1 MANPAAQTAF
11 GPMVIVAVEQLFP
24 PGMRL
29 IQDDVAYR
37 FLPTGM
43 RALVVMTRL
52 SSIRAW
58 FIRAMEKKGPGLWG
72 LMPCRKR
79 YIDDKVTEALSAG
92 IETVVNLGAGLDT
105 RAYRLAALANVP
117 VFEVDQPENIE
128 YKRTRLQALLGEVP
142 AHVKLVPIDF
152 ERQEL
157 ESALASHGHA
167 LGRRTFFIWEG
178 VTQYLTE
185 AGVRKTFEFL
195 ARSGRGSRLA
205 FTYVRKDF
213 IEGSALYGQEEIY
226 QTMRVKN
233 DVWRF
238 GLMPE
243 HIADF
248 LKEYAWRELEQVG
261 SEELSE
267 RYVKPS
273 GRSVPVSA
281 IERIVYAEKL

>member
-11 GPMVIVAVEQLFP
+11 GPMFIVAVEQSFP

-37 FLPTGM
+37 FLPSGM

-52 SSIRAW
+52 SSLRAW
-58 FIRAMEKKGPGLWG
+58 FIRAIEKRGPGIWG

-79 YIDDKVTEALSAG
+79 YIDDKLTEALGAG

-128 YKRTRLQALLGEVP
+128 YKRTRLQSLLGGVP

-157 ESALASHGHA
+157 EIALASHGFVT
-167 LGRRTFFIWEG
+167 GRTTFFLWEG

-185 AGVRKTFEFL
+185 AGVRKSFEFL

-205 FTYVRKDF
+205 FTYIRKDF
-213 IEGSALYGQEEIY
+213 IDGTALYGLEELY
-226 QTMRVKN
+226 QRMCVKN

-238 GLMPE
+238 GMIPE
-243 HIADF
+243 HVAGF

-261 SEELSE
+261 SAELSE

-273 GRSVPVSA
+273 ARRVPISEV
-281 IERIVYAEKL
+281 ERIVYAEKL